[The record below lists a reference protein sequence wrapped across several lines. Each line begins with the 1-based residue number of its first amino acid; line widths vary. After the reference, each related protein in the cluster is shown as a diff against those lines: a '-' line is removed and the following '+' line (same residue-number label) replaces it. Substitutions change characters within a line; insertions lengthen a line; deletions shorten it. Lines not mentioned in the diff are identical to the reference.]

1 MIVYEIK
8 EKRESKVFFMS
19 RYIFFPAALRSSAQS
34 LHFYLDFANNAS
46 SHGVV
51 FVMHGLPG

>member
-1 MIVYEIK
+1 MIVFEIK
-8 EKRESKVFFMS
+8 EKRESKVLLS
-19 RYIFFPAALRSSAQS
+19 PYIFFPAASQSSAQS